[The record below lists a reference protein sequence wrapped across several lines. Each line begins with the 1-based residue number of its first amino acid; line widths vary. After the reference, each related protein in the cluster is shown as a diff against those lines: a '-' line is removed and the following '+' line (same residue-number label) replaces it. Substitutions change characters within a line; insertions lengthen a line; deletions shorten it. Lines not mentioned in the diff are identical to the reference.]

1 MDNII
6 NNTNEARGAGRPRVE
21 TAPETF
27 EEQVRAFRAGEIT
40 ADAAAKACGISR
52 MTFFR
57 RLNEGKEKK
66 AAPSLGEILK
76 AGPVSGSNTGLEQ
89 IVYIGLDQID
99 PDPCNFYSLEGL
111 EDLAENLELIGL
123 QQPLRVRPED
133 GRYIIVSGHRRR
145 AACMMIR
152 DGGSPQFD
160 GGVPCIVEYG
170 EATPAMREL
179 RLIYANSSTRVM
191 SSAEISKQAE
201 RVTQL
206 LYELKEQG
214 VEFPGRMREHVAQA
228 CQVSSSKLA
237 RLHAIRANL
246 DPELLPYYDRGEL
259 NEEAAYHLSRFPQE
273 LQAAVARELTEGR
286 RKTPPVASVVKEVL
300 DHLEELQKPL
310 SCRAHAG
317 GPHCHHVERRIVYSV
332 FDRFS
337 WHICKGDTCCMDCFK
352 AKEGC
357 SGACAE
363 AKARVKLEKDV
374 AAEKQKERETAADAE
389 RRATRARVARRCR
402 ELLPLID
409 AAGLKDEERI
419 YPGYEAAKVKEIRQW
434 AETGGAGKEFYSDA
448 CVKPW
453 KVEDLKAMAVKL
465 EVPTWTLL
473 GEEAPEAEPKEEPEA
488 PAVSGPDTVPEPR
501 WLEGTPEKAGRFLC
515 LVDMGGTVHENRCEW
530 NGDGWL
536 VYDNP
541 LAPGWTVV
549 GWWPLP
555 ERRT

>member
-6 NNTNEARGAGRPRVE
+6 NTTNEARGAGRPRVE

-27 EEQVRAFRAGEIT
+27 AEQVRAFRAGEIT

-66 AAPSLGEILK
+66 AAPGLGEILK
-76 AGPVSGSNTGLEQ
+76 AAAVSGLDTGMEQ

-111 EDLAENLELIGL
+111 EDLAANIELIGL
-123 QQPLRVRPED
+123 QQPLRVRPEN
-133 GRYIIVSGHRRR
+133 GRYILVSGHRRR

-170 EATPAMREL
+170 DATPAMREL

-246 DPELLPYYDRGEL
+246 DSKLLPWYDRGEL
-259 NEEAAYHLSRFPQE
+259 NEEAAYHLSRFPKE
-273 LQAAVARELTEGR
+273 LQAAVAAELTEGR
-286 RKTPPVASVVKEVL
+286 RKKTPVASTVKAVL
-300 DHLEELQKPL
+300 DHLEELQKTFP
-310 SCRAHAG
+310 CRAHAG
-317 GPHCHHVERRIVYSV
+317 NPDCHHLEARIVRSV
-332 FDRFS
+332 FDPYS
-337 WHICKGDTCCMDCFK
+337 WHICEAGKCCMDCYHGK
-352 AKEGC
+352 QGC

-374 AAEKQKERETAADAE
+374 AAEKQKERETAAEAE

-409 AAGLKDEERI
+409 AAGLQDDDRI
-419 YPGYEAAKVKEIRQW
+419 YPGYEAAKVKEIRAW
-434 AETGGAGKEFYSDA
+434 AENGGAGKEFYGDA

-453 KVEDLKAMAVKL
+453 KVEDLRAMARNL
-465 EVPTWTLL
+465 QIPAWQLL
-473 GEEAPEAEPKEEPEA
+473 GEEAPEEPKEDPA
-488 PAVSGPDTVPEPR
+488 ALAVSDPNTIPEPR
-501 WLEGTPEKAGRFLC
+501 WLEGTPEKSGRFLS
-515 LVDMGGTVHENRCEW
+515 LVDMGGTVHESRCEW
-530 NGDGWL
+530 RDGGWL
-536 VYDNP
+536 VYDSP
-541 LAPGWTVV
+541 LYKDWTVV